1 MADSFFNS
9 LAKPL
14 PIIFI
19 RFPMR
24 CLIFLFFVLLSI
36 PCFAQ
41 QSIRG
46 TVTDGQDGK
55 ALANVVIQNIH
66 INTGTTTDST
76 GAFSIGVEKGQLV
89 EFRRLGYKTK
99 RLRIPSGTVPAFFRI
114 VLDKGA
120 IELDEVTIR
129 KQFEDYK
136 RDSTRY
142 AEMYQAPLRV
152 GRLSDADKFQDPF
165 LALSPSRRKIW
176 AFQEEYQR
184 NEELRY
190 VDYHFS
196 EKRITAITGLKGDSL
211 IAYRNQFRPSYE
223 AVRGWNEY
231 ELFNYIK
238 KTAAF
243 FRRGS

>member
-1 MADSFFNS
+1 MRLLLVLFS
-9 LAKPL
+9 L
-14 PIIFI
+14 
-19 RFPMR
+19 
-24 CLIFLFFVLLSI
+24 LLSL
-36 PCFAQ
+36 PSFAQ

-46 TVTDGQDGK
+46 TVTDGQNGK
-55 ALANVVIQNIH
+55 ALGSVVIQNIH
-66 INTGTTTDST
+66 TSGGTATDST
-76 GAFSIGVEKGQLV
+76 GAFTIGVAQGQLI

-99 RLRIPSGTVPAFFRI
+99 RLRIPQGTIPPFFRI
-114 VLDKGA
+114 AMDKGA

-136 RDSTRY
+136 RDSARY
-142 AEMYQAPLRV
+142 AEIYQAPLRV

-184 NEELRY
+184 NEALRY

-196 EKRITAITGLKGDSL
+196 DKRIAAITGLRGDSL
-211 IAYRNQFRPSYE
+211 IAYRNQYRPSYE
-223 AVRGWNEY
+223 AVRVWNEY
-231 ELFNYIK
+231 ELFSYIK

-243 FRRGS
+243 FRRGR

>member
-1 MADSFFNS
+1 
-9 LAKPL
+9 
-14 PIIFI
+14 
-19 RFPMR
+19 MR
-24 CLIFLFFVLLSI
+24 LLFFVLLFFSAN
-36 PCFAQ
+36 CLAQ

-46 TVTDGQDGK
+46 TVTDGQDGR

-66 INTGTTTDST
+66 TSGGTTTDSN
-76 GAFSIGVEKGQLV
+76 GAFAIGAEKGQLV

-99 RLRIPSGTVPAFFRI
+99 RLRIPMGIVPPFFRI

-152 GRLSDADKFQDPF
+152 GRLSDAEKFQDPF

-196 EKRITAITGLKGDSL
+196 EKRIAAITGLKGDSL

-223 AVRGWNEY
+223 AVRSWNEY
-231 ELFNYIK
+231 ELFSYIK

-243 FRRGS
+243 FRRGR

>member
-1 MADSFFNS
+1 
-9 LAKPL
+9 
-14 PIIFI
+14 
-19 RFPMR
+19 MR
-24 CLIFLFFVLLSI
+24 CLAFLFFLFTAL
-36 PCFAQ
+36 PGLAQ

-46 TVTDGQDGK
+46 TVSDGQDGK
-55 ALANVVIQNIH
+55 ALGNVVIQNIYT
-66 INTGTTTDST
+66 NSGTTTDST
-76 GAFSIGVEKGQLV
+76 GAFAIGAEKGQLV

-99 RLRIPSGTVPAFFRI
+99 RLRIPMGTVPSFFRI

-211 IAYRNQFRPSYE
+211 IAYRNQFRPPYE
-223 AVRGWNEY
+223 AVRAWNEY
-231 ELFNYIK
+231 ELFSYIK
-238 KTAAF
+238 KTALF
-243 FRRGS
+243 FRKGR